1 MIMPSMPTDPVEV
14 KMIKEGRRGA
24 GEAGVAIV

>member
-1 MIMPSMPTDPVEV
+1 MPTDPVEV
-14 KMIKEGRRGA
+14 KMIKEGRGGA